1 MTERI
6 RIQYYCTSIFD
17 CRRRRARGSAAIAVG
32 PTTARDNEF
41 ITSASESAKTR
52 AINARKTAPTPT
64 SSYSPLISRTLGVQL
79 RKCRRTTKLTQNFN
93 FKARTQRHARR
104 RRNLRGSRSRNNR
117 QEKSMCS
124 SRMPEPIRGQYKGQR
139 EQASQRLRLKASGN
153 GFAGLNGASSC
164 ALSLSLSFAGA
175 ALTARGQGRQRRSPC
190 LSKRLMSAKS
200 CCSLRASFL
209 IGETTIPSGSEL
221 RAERPIIRDLSY
233 RIRAQLCNNAHS
245 QLAALPSKVSEEPNM
260 KQLCVTSFI
269 KSFNWKYQI
278 I

>member
-164 ALSLSLSFAGA
+164 ALSLSLFRRRRINGEGTGA
-175 ALTARGQGRQRRSPC
+175 AASKSVPFEEANVREKLLLFARQFSDRR
-190 LSKRLMSAKS
+190 
-200 CCSLRASFL
+200 
-209 IGETTIPSGSEL
+209 
-221 RAERPIIRDLSY
+221 
-233 RIRAQLCNNAHS
+233 NNNT
-245 QLAALPSKVSEEPNM
+245 VG
-260 KQLCVTSFI
+260 
-269 KSFNWKYQI
+269 
-278 I
+278 